1 MELEADIIDRLRD
14 DFDEQ
19 QAPAAIAELVASGQT
34 GRIARCIVHAA
45 HGSMERLRELIK
57 LAEIDY
63 RDVIVAGEY
72 DGRMN
77 AVRELTVSFLIA
89 SPDDFWILP
98 IADVADR
105 HGFRLT
111 ALESRPATAGPFEYT
126 SDRNEGL
133 ACFSNG
139 TTYFAVQK
147 QDREWSI
154 SAPGLDAR
162 PFGLKNTYDEEGFG
176 IQLDEYLSLNHTETG
191 PL

>member
-45 HGSMERLRELIK
+45 HGSMERL
-57 LAEIDY
+57 
-63 RDVIVAGEY
+63 
-72 DGRMN
+72 
-77 AVRELTVSFLIA
+77 RELTVSFLIA

-154 SAPGLDAR
+154 SAPGLDVR
-162 PFGLKNTYDEEGFG
+162 PFGLKNTYDEEGLG
-176 IQLDEYLSLNHTETG
+176 IQLDDYLSRNHTETG